1 MMKIPISRI
10 TARMN
15 VYRLIKFYT
24 PYEYMPSA
32 GIQYDISDQYLA
44 ITEDEEYYMEITTED
59 YLHCN
64 GNELKKCPY
73 NFLMREVSVQP
84 TCTVGLFLG
93 KIKIIKQK

>member
-44 ITEDEEYYMEITTED
+44 ITEDEEYYMELTTED

-64 GNELKKCPY
+64 GNELKK
-73 NFLMREVSVQP
+73 NVL
-84 TCTVGLFLG
+84 
-93 KIKIIKQK
+93 IIF